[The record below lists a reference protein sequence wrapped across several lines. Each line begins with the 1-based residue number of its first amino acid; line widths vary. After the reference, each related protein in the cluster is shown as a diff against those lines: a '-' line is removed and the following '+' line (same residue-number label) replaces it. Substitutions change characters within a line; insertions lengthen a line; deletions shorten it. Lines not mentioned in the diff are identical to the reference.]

1 MERNPKLR
9 QTSMS
14 TSASFSVSAQCWILP
29 VLKHSPEIPALAV
42 NSEPSGGAASP
53 LRARQTIAPSFHIAR
68 ATPEAPVSRPAL
80 SAMVLNIESR
90 GRSPTSIRSFRGAS
104 AALSSV
110 PGPMPGGRMERL
122 FEASS
127 EELRSNTESSVEKRN
142 GLDSGTPTNLPQLA
156 IIPRNAG
163 CAPTLAKYEPNLSWL
178 SSQARPK
185 AARRPRV
192 ESLVALESLSRF
204 HRRILLIPKMSHS
217 FAQWI
222 PGKRSSS
229 CTKLTNNRVKE
240 RVLP

>member
-178 SSQARPK
+178 SSQARP
-185 AARRPRV
+185 RRRREDH
-192 ESLVALESLSRF
+192 ESNHWSLSNRSAVF
-204 HRRILLIPKMSHS
+204 IAEFCSSPKCLTHLLSGSPES
-217 FAQWI
+217 APQVA
-222 PGKRSSS
+222 P
-229 CTKLTNNRVKE
+229 N
-240 RVLP
+240 

>member
-156 IIPRNAG
+156 IIPRNAS
-163 CAPTLAKYEPNLSWL
+163 CAPLWRSMSQTSLGCQAKQGREGGEKTTSRIIGRSRIAQPF
-178 SSQARPK
+178 SSQNFAHPQNVSLICSVDPRK
-185 AARRPRV
+185 A
-192 ESLVALESLSRF
+192 
-204 HRRILLIPKMSHS
+204 LL
-217 FAQWI
+217 
-222 PGKRSSS
+222 
-229 CTKLTNNRVKE
+229 KLHQTN
-240 RVLP
+240 